1 MNRRQ
6 KIYLA
11 YSELAVIAF
20 LYALVNAGSVIYN
33 YFTGDDSLLSL
44 IGSLVILTGFAS
56 YLKDALTFEREM
68 RGRQ

>member
-6 KIYLA
+6 KIYLS

-20 LYALVNAGSVIYN
+20 LYALVNASSAIYN
-33 YFTGDDSLLSL
+33 YFTGENSLLSL
-44 IGSLVILTGFAS
+44 IGSLTILAAFAS